1 MLERIAEGVLRGDI
15 RSIARAISIVENN
28 ESEAE
33 KLINILYPH
42 TKGAYIVGLTGSPGV
57 GKSTLADKLIAEFRK
72 VGYNLAV
79 LAVDPSSP
87 FTGGAFL
94 GDRLRMQ
101 SHALDKGVFI
111 RSMGTRGS
119 LGGLSPGISDAI
131 KVLDAGGKELLLVE
145 TVGVGQAEV
154 DIVGTADT
162 VVLVLVPG
170 LGDDIQVNKAGIMEI
185 ADIFVVNK
193 ADREGVNR
201 VVTEVKMML
210 DLAYSRSGDG
220 WIPPVI
226 RTIAEKGDGV
236 EDLVNAIK
244 EHRCYL
250 EESGVLQKRRSKRIK
265 WELESTLQHKI
276 SRYLEENVLEDVE
289 LIYLEKIMRKEMSN
303 YAVADEI
310 LNTILRKKEGVT
322 DEC

>member
-1 MLERIAEGVLRGDI
+1 LLEKVANGVLKGDV

-42 TKGAYIVGLTGSPGV
+42 TKGAYIIGLTGSPGV
-57 GKSTLADKLIAEFRK
+57 GKSTLADKLIAQFRG

-101 SHALDKGVFI
+101 SHALDRGVFI

-119 LGGLSPGISDAI
+119 LGGLSPAISDAI
-131 KVLDAGGKELLLVE
+131 KVLDAGGKEVLLVE

-154 DIVGTADT
+154 DIVSTADT

-201 VVTEVKMML
+201 VVTEVRMML
-210 DLAYSRSGDG
+210 DIAYGKKKNE
-220 WIPPVI
+220 WVPPI
-226 RTIAEKGDGV
+226 IKTIAEKGDGV
-236 EDLVNAIK
+236 EELVDAIGK
-244 EHRCYL
+244 HREYL
-250 EESGVLQKRRSKRIK
+250 KESGALQQRRSKRIK
-265 WELESTLQHKI
+265 WELENTLQHKI
-276 SRYLEENVLEDVE
+276 SRYLEEYVLHEVE
-289 LIYLEKIMRKEMSN
+289 VDYLEKIMRREVSN
-303 YAVADEI
+303 YAAAEEI
-310 LNTILRKKEGVT
+310 LGRILRKEGVV

>member
-42 TKGAYIVGLTGSPGV
+42 TKGAYIIGLTGSPGV

-210 DLAYSRSGDG
+210 DLAYSQSGNG

-236 EDLVNAIK
+236 EDLVDAIK
-244 EHRCYL
+244 EHRYYL
-250 EESGVLQKRRSKRIK
+250 EESGVLQERRNKRIK
-265 WELESTLQHKI
+265 WELENTLQHKI

>member
-1 MLERIAEGVLRGDI
+1 MLERIAEGVLQGDI

-101 SHALDKGVFI
+101 SHALDEGVFI

-201 VVTEVKMML
+201 VVTEVRMML
-210 DLAYSRSGDG
+210 DLAYRRSGDG

-226 RTIAEKGDGV
+226 KTIAEKGDGV
-236 EDLVNAIK
+236 EDLVNAIR
-244 EHRCYL
+244 EHRRYL
-250 EESGVLQKRRSKRIK
+250 KGSGILQERRNKRIK
-265 WELESTLQHKI
+265 WELENTLQHKI

-289 LIYLEKIMRKEMSN
+289 RIYLKKIMRKEMSN